1 MRIDN
6 QHSMTLHYDP
16 TESAPM
22 RAIVRVA
29 VIVVTLALF
38 SGSTLNGLA
47 GQRDLSIL
55 FALATPLGISAWG
68 FARAG
73 HNEAAIGLLCAV
85 LTVVVTLV
93 LAMTP
98 LGVHDVALIAYAGIL
113 MAGALLLSRRA
124 FYAIAVLTIVAATC
138 VFAADVMG
146 FTRSKVGRLSDWTQ
160 LVEFLVIIGVFAAL
174 GRYSA
179 EVLLGSLGDAHRASS
194 GDLVTG
200 LANRPGFFSQGV
212 SRLKETYGPT
222 TCGVLVL
229 SDLAN
234 FRRVNVV
241 IGHSAADGVLLEA
254 ANRVAGAARGH
265 LVGRIGDDEFA
276 VLAVGLPDEDA
287 AVAFARAIH
296 DSLTFDFLGV
306 SVRCVTGYARFPR
319 DAHGIE
325 SLLLSAEDSLSRA
338 KDAAGERFAGPGD
351 RI

>member
-1 MRIDN
+1 MQDDN
-6 QHSMTLHYDP
+6 KHQMPLRYDP
-16 TESAPM
+16 TESPPM

-47 GQRDLSIL
+47 VQR
-55 FALATPLGISAWG
+55 ALASLCALASPLGISAWG

-174 GRYSA
+174 GRSSA

-194 GDLVTG
+194 GDPVTG
-200 LANRPGFFSQGV
+200 LANRPGFFSHGV

-241 IGHSAADGVLLEA
+241 IGHSAADGVLREA

-265 LVGRIGDDEFA
+265 LVGRIGDDEVA
-276 VLAVGLPDEDA
+276 GLAGGLPGEEGA
-287 AVAFARAIH
+287 RGFPSRVAH
-296 DSLTFDFLGV
+296 
-306 SVRCVTGYARFPR
+306 
-319 DAHGIE
+319 
-325 SLLLSAEDSLSRA
+325 SAQ
-338 KDAAGERFAGPGD
+338 
-351 RI
+351 

>member
-1 MRIDN
+1 
-6 QHSMTLHYDP
+6 MTLHYDP
-16 TESAPM
+16 TDSAPM

-38 SGSTLNGLA
+38 SGSTLNAWA

-113 MAGALLLSRRA
+113 MAAALLLSRRA

-138 VFAADVMG
+138 VFAADIMG

-160 LVEFLVIIGVFAAL
+160 LVEFLVIIGVFAVL
-174 GRYSA
+174 GRYGA
-179 EVLLGSLGDAHRASS
+179 EVLLGSLGDAHRASA
-194 GDLVTG
+194 GDPITG
-200 LANRPGFFSQGV
+200 LANRAGFLAHAAT
-212 SRLKETYGPT
+212 RIKETHGPT
-222 TCGVLVL
+222 TCGILVL
-229 SDLAN
+229 SDLTG
-234 FRRVNVV
+234 FRRINVV
-241 IGHSAADGVLLEA
+241 IGHQAADGVLREA
-254 ANRVAGAARGH
+254 GDRVAGAARGH
-265 LVGRIGDDEFA
+265 LTGRIGDDEFA

-287 AVAFARAIH
+287 AVA
-296 DSLTFDFLGV
+296 
-306 SVRCVTGYARFPR
+306 YACRY
-319 DAHGIE
+319 
-325 SLLLSAEDSLSRA
+325 
-338 KDAAGERFAGPGD
+338 AA
-351 RI
+351 